1 MDPLLWAA
9 VVITALIM
17 LLPCA
22 FRLGFEIGKQ
32 DAEAVAIDHAA
43 NRAFEFPRGAAA
55 VGVRQRPQFFSGAL
69 RVHPAGR
76 AEAWSKLVL

>member
-9 VVITALIM
+9 VVITGLII

-32 DAEAVAIDHAA
+32 EALDPLEETSHS
-43 NRAFEFPRGAAA
+43 RAVPSRTIQIAMVFE
-55 VGVRQRPQFFSGAL
+55 
-69 RVHPAGR
+69 
-76 AEAWSKLVL
+76 